1 MPKYKAVIFDFDDT
15 LVESR
20 AIKWAHHKHVAKKF
34 YNVDITD
41 EILNEHWGKPFPV
54 LLKALYGDV
63 DTVENM
69 VKANAHTRDD
79 FLKKVYPGSVEVVTK
94 LLGQG
99 VEIGLLSAAHKE
111 FIILDLERLGFP
123 KERFILIQDAQDTT
137 VHKPDPRVFDPML
150 VILKE
155 RGIKKE
161 EIIYV
166 GDSMMDF
173 EAARDAHLH
182 FLAVTTGLYSR
193 KDFERAGANMIV
205 GNITQAL
212 DFLL

>member
-1 MPKYKAVIFDFDDT
+1 MPMPKYKAVIFDFDDT

-41 EILNEHWGKPFPV
+41 EILKEHWGKPFPV

-123 KERFILIQDAQDTT
+123 KERFILIQDAQDTL
-137 VHKPDPRVFDPML
+137 VHKPDPRVFYPML
-150 VILKE
+150 AILKE
-155 RGIKKE
+155 RRIEKG

-173 EAARDAHLH
+173 EAARDAGID

-193 KDFERAGANMIV
+193 KDFEKTGT
-205 GNITQAL
+205 G
-212 DFLL
+212 